1 MIKDVNLQFFFLFGQ
16 CHNTVQLVPVNVFN
30 SAEAIVIAII
40 CPDNIEE
47 AKLEFS
53 NLNSIHFDD
62 QYILVSSGETAI
74 TPFKSES
81 NLGSI

>member
-1 MIKDVNLQFFFLFGQ
+1 MLTFSFFFLFGH

-53 NLNSIHFDD
+53 NLNLIHFDD
-62 QYILVSSGETAI
+62 QLILATSGETAI